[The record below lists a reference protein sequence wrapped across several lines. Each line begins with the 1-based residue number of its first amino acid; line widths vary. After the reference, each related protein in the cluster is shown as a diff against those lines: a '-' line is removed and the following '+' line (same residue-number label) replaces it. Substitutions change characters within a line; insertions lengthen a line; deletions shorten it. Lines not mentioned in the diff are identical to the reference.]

1 MSKLHKNTGQKIKL
15 TYIYSMYRNIYGSHP
30 FYTEIR
36 KGKAHA
42 ALLMSSHG
50 MDVITTEGR
59 ITYKVIGGVL
69 DFYFFVPKSG
79 KPNDVSIA
87 YTDLI
92 GKPMMP
98 AHWMLGW
105 HHCRYGYPNI
115 DAVETVVKRY
125 KEANIPRKFI
135 KLIYMFTYLLF

>member
-1 MSKLHKNTGQKIKL
+1 
-15 TYIYSMYRNIYGSHP
+15 MYRNIYGSHP

-50 MDVITTEGR
+50 MDIITTEGR

-105 HHCRYGYPNI
+105 HHCRYGFPDI

-125 KEANIPRKFI
+125 KEANIPRK
-135 KLIYMFTYLLF
+135 LLVLMFVFLPHTHTVLMHLK